1 MNKAL
6 FGQVSVLKILVIICS
21 NLVIKVS
28 SGKVEIEIRLVEIE
42 DSVVEYNSS
51 WPGPQVI
58 AEMVA
63 EGESLIWAKPGNAE
77 SDRSRATTI
86 LFMM

>member
-42 DSVVEYNSS
+42 DSVVEDDVEALN
-51 WPGPQVI
+51 G
-58 AEMVA
+58 VA
-63 EGESLIWAKPGNAE
+63 NAKGAVSES
-77 SDRSRATTI
+77 
-86 LFMM
+86 